1 MSNIKNIFVIAGES
15 SGDQHAA
22 NYVNEHKKLNPDIKF
37 TAIGQQELKKTGSDI
52 IFNSEEISVIGII
65 EVIAKYSK
73 IKKALNIA
81 YNHILENKPDLI
93 VLIDYAEFNLKVA
106 KFAKKNDIPILFYVV
121 PQVWAW
127 REKRIKNIVN
137 VVDELAV
144 IFPFEEKLFKKYTKN
159 VTYVGHPL
167 ADDNRFKPTELRYNH
182 RMTSIGIFPGS
193 RESEI
198 RNNLHCMIDS
208 MRIIKNDDVFSK
220 NIKIFYANN
229 TAKKILIKLLP
240 KGWDT
245 LLTSGK
251 DIEEVKKCQK
261 VITASGTITLELA
274 MMNIPMIIMYRLSP
288 LTYLI
293 MKNLVKLKY
302 IGLVN
307 LVLGGTLGSQPI
319 VKEFIQ
325 PDYSDEVQVMVELQ
339 RIDTDIAYRE
349 LMEEGYNEIR
359 KILKPGASMNVA
371 KLANKMLN

>member
-1 MSNIKNIFVIAGES
+1 MNNVKNIFVVAGES

-22 NYVNEHKKLNPDIKF
+22 NYVKEHKRLDPNAKF
-37 TAIGQQELKKTGSDI
+37 TAIGQQELKKIGADI

-65 EVIAKYSK
+65 EVISKYSK
-73 IKKALNIA
+73 IRKALNIA
-81 YNHILENKPDLI
+81 YSHILQNKPDLI
-93 VLIDYAEFNLKVA
+93 VLIDYVEFNLKIA
-106 KFAKKNDIPILFYVV
+106 RLAKKNSIPVLFYVA

-127 REKRIKNIVN
+127 REKRIKNIIK
-137 VVDELAV
+137 VVDQLAV
-144 IFPFEEKLFKKYTKN
+144 IFPFEEKLFKEYTEN

-167 ADDNRFKPTELRYNH
+167 ADDSRFQPTELKYNH

-198 RNNLHCMIDS
+198 RNNLHRMIDS
-208 MRIIKNDDVFSK
+208 IKIIKNDDIHTK

-229 TAKKILIKLLP
+229 TAKKLMTKLLP
-240 KGWDT
+240 KGWDV
-245 LLTSGK
+245 LLADGK
-251 DIEEVKKCQK
+251 DSEEVKKCQK
-261 VITASGTITLELA
+261 VITASGTVTLELA

-307 LVLGGTLGSQPI
+307 LILGKTLGSQPI

-339 RIDTDIAYRE
+339 RIDKDIAYRE
-349 LMEEGYNEIR
+349 SMEDGYDQIR
-359 KILKPGASMNVA
+359 KILKPGASINVA
-371 KLANKMLN
+371 KLANKMLR